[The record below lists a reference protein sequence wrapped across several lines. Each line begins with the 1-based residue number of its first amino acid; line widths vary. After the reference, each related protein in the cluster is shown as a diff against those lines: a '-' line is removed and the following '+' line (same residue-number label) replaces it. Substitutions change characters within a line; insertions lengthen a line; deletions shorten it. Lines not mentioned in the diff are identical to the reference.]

1 MNYSKSI
8 RNHPS
13 FQPLIKQHGNQKAT
27 IHDSPHQCELD
38 TGDLAGVAIL
48 LSSSY
53 ATISQ

>member
-13 FQPLIKQHGNQKAT
+13 FQPLIKQHGNQMAT

-38 TGDLAGVAIL
+38 TGNLAGVAIF
-48 LSSSY
+48 LSNFY
-53 ATISQ
+53 ATIYQ